1 MTEVTPAYPP
11 MTAARAAALADFH
24 ERAITFEHGE
34 VARQHGPYVT
44 AYTDM
49 LFTRDATRMPPR
61 PAGLDKRLHEFIRS
75 SCIDAALVRR
85 WRRHRVVYTLD
96 LDLGRE
102 LMTSDT
108 DDVIPGGLVRQLP
121 HPDPYLALPEP
132 VLIPIEKQPGLF
144 TQIKGTFLYALDR
157 ERHLVSTA
165 DSSAATIGLLMVGDV
180 IDVHGRIQ
188 RSSIISL
195 DGNDR
200 TWSRTSLPFE
210 QMTIGEAQRQMYA
223 RFVGSGSTM
232 LQGEGAPDARTV
244 IAAALGSIVPQVIY
258 LCAAN
263 ADGRP
268 VPAVATRK
276 RPDGSAYK
284 GKAPKVVEFGYRI
297 GPQLGRARR
306 AHEAGVPGTTGRK
319 MAPHVRRAHFHTYKV
334 GPGRAESLV
343 RWLAP
348 IPINVDKD
356 AAKTVVVPGP
366 ARRSGD
372 LPAATTGGLA

>member
-1 MTEVTPAYPP
+1 MAASEVTPTYPP

-34 VARQHGPYVT
+34 VAREYGPYVP
-44 AYTDM
+44 ALAEALYTGRSD
-49 LFTRDATRMPPR
+49 LMPR
-61 PAGLDKRLHEFIRS
+61 KPAIIDKKLNGFIRS
-75 SCIDAALVRR
+75 SCIDAAIVRR
-85 WRRHRVVYTLD
+85 WRRHRVVYTVD

-102 LMTSDT
+102 LMSSDPG
-108 DDVIPGGLVRQLP
+108 DVIPGGLARQLP

-132 VLIPIEKQPGLF
+132 MLVTIESRPGLF
-144 TQIKGTFLYALDR
+144 TQIKGVFLFGLNRDR
-157 ERHLVSTA
+157 LLVSTA
-165 DSSAATIGLLMVGDV
+165 DPSAATIGLFMIGDV

-188 RSSIISL
+188 RSSIMSY

-210 QMTIGEAQRQMYA
+210 SMTLGEAQRQMYE
-223 RFVGSGSTM
+223 RFINSDSSM
-232 LQGEGAPDARTV
+232 QGDGAPEAPSV
-244 IAAALGSIVPQVIY
+244 IAAALGGIVPQVIY

-263 ADGRP
+263 ADVRAL
-268 VPAVATRK
+268 PAVATRK

-284 GKAPKVVEFGYRI
+284 GKAPRVVEFGYRI

-306 AHEAGVPGTTGRK
+306 AHEAGAAGTTGRK
-319 MAPHVRRAHFHTYKV
+319 VAPHVRRAHFHTYKV

-356 AAKTVVVPGP
+356 AEKTTVVPGP
-366 ARRSGD
+366 K
-372 LPAATTGGLA
+372 ATSHA